1 MKVVGKYIKHLFN
14 QKHHAELTFL
24 ISNYRHTQMLNELD
38 DSKEYRIEI
47 SEIKSKR
54 SLEQNKLMWELLHR
68 LEIKT
73 RETAMS
79 WYIKALVD
87 TGAKFDYIW
96 ATEKTE
102 DSLKKQFRA
111 VERVKPYKIKDSEG
125 WLYRVVV
132 GSSKFNVS
140 EMNELLDTVIRYCNN
155 WDIQVEEYEI

>member
-1 MKVVGKYIKHLFN
+1 
-14 QKHHAELTFL
+14 
-24 ISNYRHTQMLNELD
+24 MLNELD
-38 DSKEYRIEI
+38 DSKEYKIEI

-125 WLYRVVV
+125 WLYRVIV